1 MASICFRCPH
11 IQCATSLAIIPTGL
25 PPQSL
30 LSFSRTMMLRLPLRL
45 PFPYLHHSMPT
56 KPSWP
61 CRHLTIR
68 TPLVRL
74 LKTSPF
80 LSPHQIKP
88 LQVRCEKPPPWVS
101 RLPSPLR
108 TFLNPPHHSSLPPY
122 SLPFSLEPTQP
133 PWYLPVNQTSHR
145 RLLPIRLSTI
155 YFIQVRRFSPM
166 TPSDL

>member
-101 RLPSPLR
+101 RLPSPTPDISKPTSPLLS
-108 TFLNPPHHSSLPPY
+108 TSLLASVFPRPD
-122 SLPFSLEPTQP
+122 PTTLEPSCQP
-133 PWYLPVNQTSHR
+133 N
-145 RLLPIRLSTI
+145 
-155 YFIQVRRFSPM
+155 F
-166 TPSDL
+166 PSSASSNPTLNNILHTGPSLFAHDSV